1 MILAPVAIAMAWIGV
16 SAWVWLMQF
25 GMAFLSDWLDGK
37 LARRWGT
44 VTANLRQADSIADT
58 FYTIGVVLS
67 LWFSHPAIIASH
79 AWGIAMIVFLEAAR
93 YPLDWYRFGR
103 GASYHAYSAKLFGIS
118 IVVAVTAIIG
128 FSVVSPFLWISLV
141 IGIISEVEG
150 ILISLVLPHWTY
162 DVKHLGIAMT
172 IRRRQITDK
181 YYKT

>member
-1 MILAPVAIAMAWIGV
+1 MGLVDAIW
-16 SAWVWLMQF
+16 
-25 GMAFLSDWLDGK
+25 MAFLSDWLDGK

-118 IVVAVTAIIG
+118 IMAAV
-128 FSVVSPFLWISLV
+128 
-141 IGIISEVEG
+141 
-150 ILISLVLPHWTY
+150 
-162 DVKHLGIAMT
+162 
-172 IRRRQITDK
+172 ITWQGEK
-181 YYKT
+181 ICEYIKAFYMLCYMRVGEKKS